1 MDESVKAIYDD
12 LLKKSKAE
20 LRGLIGQLESTD
32 AYENLYTNLWKKFTR
47 KEATLKDK
55 ENLLKALAQAIYD
68 YKPLEEEDNYE
79 SPTAEE
85 LEELKRKA
93 KEEIERLKPKP
104 KPRSP
109 SPKPQPPKPR
119 APSPPKPRAPSPPK
133 PQPRSKSPTY
143 DCDSW
148 IMKTNK
154 KAGDVDFADIVFVC
168 GQKELSFEKFTKS
181 VLNKD
186 KVSPYI
192 NGKGDEMRSVMIT
205 RDESIKKAYWLIYSI
220 KEKTLK
226 FVLNGKDGR
235 EKLDN
240 IPKFLSD
247 YLKNNNLCPIKK
259 VDGKFTF
266 LGQVEVLPKTPVRS
280 PKKPV
285 ASPKKPVRSPKKPK
299 EEPTEEEKKEEK
311 RNKRVAEYLTL
322 LSKKDIT
329 ACDDDNPCADDK
341 DMCDVESK
349 KCMKKSFAK
358 YEPYGKDTK
367 VFEHNGHTYIGKKE
381 TIDALEAT
389 LKAKK
394 PEPEPESED
403 EPEDD
408 DGDDDDDVDV
418 DLNLDDDI
426 DLENLTALQKELFDC
441 LMKGGSP

>member
-93 KEEIERLKPKP
+93 KEEIDRLKPKP
-104 KPRSP
+104 KPRTP
-109 SPKPQPPKPR
+109 PQPPKPR
-119 APSPPKPRAPSPPK
+119 TPPRAPS
-133 PQPRSKSPTY
+133 KSPTH

-148 IMKTNK
+148 IMKTKK
-154 KAGDVDFADIVFVC
+154 KAGDVDFADILFVC

-181 VLNKD
+181 VLDKD

-192 NGKGDEMRSVMIT
+192 MNGVETRTVYIT
-205 RDESIKKAYWLIYSI
+205 SDESGNKYWLIYSKNQ
-220 KEKTLK
+220 KELK
-226 FVLNGKDGR
+226 FVLTRGKER
-235 EKLDN
+235 EKLDVIN
-240 IPKFLSD
+240 KFLSD

-266 LGQVEVLPKTPVRS
+266 LAKMEVLPKSKS
-280 PKKPV
+280 PKT
-285 ASPKKPVRSPKKPK
+285 SPKTSPK
-299 EEPTEEEKKEEK
+299 EPTEEEKKEEK
-311 RNKRVAEYLTL
+311 RKKKVTDYLTIL
-322 LSKKDIT
+322 MKKEGT
-329 ACDDDNPCADDK
+329 ACDEDSPCADDK
-341 DMCDVESK
+341 YMCDVEEK
-349 KCMKKSFAK
+349 QCMEKSYAK
-358 YEPYGKDTK
+358 YKPYGEDTK
-367 VFEHNGHTYIGKKE
+367 VLNYNDHVYIGKKG
-381 TIDALEAT
+381 TIEALEKT

-394 PEPEPESED
+394 PKEPEPEPED
-403 EPEDD
+403 EPDDD
-408 DGDDDDDVDV
+408 DGDDDVDV

>member
-93 KEEIERLKPKP
+93 KEEIDRLKPKP
-104 KPRSP
+104 KPRTP
-109 SPKPQPPKPR
+109 SPPQPPKPR
-119 APSPPKPRAPSPPK
+119 TPSPPQPPKPRTRTPPQPPK
-133 PQPRSKSPTY
+133 PRTPPRAPSKSPTH

-148 IMKTNK
+148 IMKTKK
-154 KAGDVDFADIVFVC
+154 KAGDVDFADILFVC

-181 VLNKD
+181 VLDKD

-192 NGKGDEMRSVMIT
+192 MNGVETRTVYIT
-205 RDESIKKAYWLIYSI
+205 SDESGNKYWLIYSKNQ
-220 KEKTLK
+220 KELK
-226 FVLNGKDGR
+226 FVLTRGKER
-235 EKLDN
+235 EKLDVIN
-240 IPKFLSD
+240 KFLSD

-266 LGQVEVLPKTPVRS
+266 LAKMEVLPKSKS
-280 PKKPV
+280 PKT
-285 ASPKKPVRSPKKPK
+285 SPKTSPK
-299 EEPTEEEKKEEK
+299 EPTEEEKKEEK
-311 RNKRVAEYLTL
+311 RKKKVTEYLNL
-322 LSKKDIT
+322 LMKKDIT
-329 ACDDDNPCADDK
+329 ACDEDSPCADDK
-341 DMCDVESK
+341 YMCDVEEK
-349 KCMKKSFAK
+349 KCMEKSYAK
-358 YEPYGKDTK
+358 YKPYGKDTK
-367 VFEHNGHTYIGKKE
+367 VLDYNGHVYIGTKD
-381 TIDALEAT
+381 TIEALEKT

-394 PEPEPESED
+394 PKEPESED
-403 EPEDD
+403 EPEDEPDDD
-408 DGDDDDDVDV
+408 DGDDDVDV

-426 DLENLTALQKELFDC
+426 DIENLTALQKELFDC

>member
-109 SPKPQPPKPR
+109 SPKPQ
-119 APSPPKPRAPSPPK
+119 PPKPRAPSPPK

-280 PKKPV
+280 PKKP
-285 ASPKKPVRSPKKPK
+285 K

-311 RNKRVAEYLTL
+311 RNKRVADYLTL

-394 PEPEPESED
+394 PEPESED
-403 EPEDD
+403 EPE
-408 DGDDDDDVDV
+408 DDDDVDV

>member
-109 SPKPQPPKPR
+109 SPKPQ
-119 APSPPKPRAPSPPK
+119 PPKPRAPSPPK

-285 ASPKKPVRSPKKPK
+285 ASPKKPK
-299 EEPTEEEKKEEK
+299 EEPTEEEKKDEK
-311 RNKRVAEYLTL
+311 RNKRVADYLKL
-322 LSKKDIT
+322 LTQKDRT

-394 PEPEPESED
+394 PEPESED
-403 EPEDD
+403 EPE
-408 DGDDDDDVDV
+408 DDDDVDV